1 VKLNCPQC
9 GAEVAVQEVTGF
21 LGCPFCKS
29 SLTLDL
35 DGARLHYVYRP
46 RQDVVA
52 LPGLLRRWSQQAGL
66 PPASARSKP
75 RLIYRP
81 FWRYTPRGTPRLVP
95 AWPTVE
101 PRWQAPQH
109 PEGEQT
115 LFDPDALRGAEVVE
129 ATLVEGA
136 ARERALAGL
145 EPRDTVGTLVH
156 LPFYDLEVRA
166 GTSIVPVSVDACSGQ
181 IYPQRVPP
189 GSPGPSRESS
199 QGMWMAALAVLVM
212 VAEAATIRSP
222 WLAGLTVTITAVLLA
237 WMLRSGAGPQRQA
250 GG

>member
-9 GAEVAVQEVTGF
+9 GAEVTVQEVAGV

-35 DGARLHYVYRP
+35 DGARLHYVFRP
-46 RQDVVA
+46 RQDVSA
-52 LPGLLRRWSQQAGL
+52 LSGVLRRWSQQAGL

-75 RLIYRP
+75 HLIYRP
-81 FWRYTPRGTPRLVP
+81 FWRFTPRGALRLVP
-95 AWPTVE
+95 AWPTVD

-115 LFDPDALRGAEVVE
+115 LFDPDALHGAEVVE

-136 ARERALAGL
+136 ARERAAAGA
-145 EPRDTVGTLVH
+145 EPGSPAGSLVH
-156 LPFYDLEVRA
+156 LPFYDLEVRV
-166 GTSIVPVSVDACSGQ
+166 GTSVVPVSVDACSGHV
-181 IYPQRVPP
+181 YPQRVPP
-189 GSPGPSRESS
+189 ASPGFGRESR
-199 QGMWMAALAVLVM
+199 QDAWMAVLAILVM
-212 VAEAATIRSP
+212 VAEAAAIRSP
-222 WLAGLTVTITAVLLA
+222 WLAGLAIAITAIPFV
-237 WMLRSGAGPQRQA
+237 WMLRAGAGPQRQA